1 MEEKRYNYEY
11 IFIPYNDNTC
21 INTNLENI
29 PNKDFYKTNQ
39 WYSPITYNDNTC
51 MLKKI
56 EYSDISD
63 NKNSHHV

>member
-1 MEEKRYNYEY
+1 MEDKRHNDY

-39 WYSPITYNDNTC
+39 RYSAINSQTYTC
-51 MLKKI
+51 VLKKI
-56 EYSDISD
+56 EYSDMPD
-63 NKNSHHV
+63 NKNSLNV